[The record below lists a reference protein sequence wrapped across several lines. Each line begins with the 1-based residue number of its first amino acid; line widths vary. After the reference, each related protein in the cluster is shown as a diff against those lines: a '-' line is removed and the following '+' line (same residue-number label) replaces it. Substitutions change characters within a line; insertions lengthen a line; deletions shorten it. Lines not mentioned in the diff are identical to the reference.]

1 MKMMA
6 FGCLCAL
13 LLSGCATERY
23 GVSVSGTRSDWVAV
37 RIDRVTGEACYTE
50 QALSVPWTLGLW
62 PTWTPI
68 REKGKTGEQ
77 PDTAAMEASSRHKA
91 EMAKMTNEQLKS
103 HLRDLREKYHSAG
116 HQSKQA
122 LDALSKKSPSPF
134 PRSMPSWEME
144 TDQAVRN
151 IEAQAALEWAEK
163 EEHAIIPT
171 LNEAESA
178 YKKRLHAQFKASQHL
193 PAN

>member
-1 MKMMA
+1 MKTMA
-6 FGCLCAL
+6 FGCVCAL

-68 REKGKTGEQ
+68 REKGQTGEQ
-77 PDTAAMEASSRHKA
+77 PDTAVMEASSRHKA
-91 EMAKMTNEQLKS
+91 EMAKMTNEQLKA
-103 HLRDLREKYHSAG
+103 HLRDLREKYQSAA
-116 HQSKQA
+116 HQRKQA
-122 LDALSKKSPSPF
+122 YDALPGARLAPTYYWTTDSGK
-134 PRSMPSWEME
+134 E
-144 TDQAVRN
+144 TDQVIRN
-151 IEAQAALEWAEK
+151 VETQAALEWAEK

-178 YKKRLHAQFKASQHL
+178 YKIRLHAQFKASQHL